1 MKSEPDASSREP
13 DEVLS
18 GIVSVRAFACEV
30 PSVKFGLVGFVNR
43 MNSSCIDFSQRC
55 GETRYETYETLTF
68 RLLWTNMAKMYP
80 LRCVSGSTAET
91 H

>member
-30 PSVKFGLVGFVNR
+30 PSVKFGLVGFVTSTGALKQNEYQRIISRANR
-43 MNSSCIDFSQRC
+43 VH
-55 GETRYETYETLTF
+55 L
-68 RLLWTNMAKMYP
+68 
-80 LRCVSGSTAET
+80 
-91 H
+91 